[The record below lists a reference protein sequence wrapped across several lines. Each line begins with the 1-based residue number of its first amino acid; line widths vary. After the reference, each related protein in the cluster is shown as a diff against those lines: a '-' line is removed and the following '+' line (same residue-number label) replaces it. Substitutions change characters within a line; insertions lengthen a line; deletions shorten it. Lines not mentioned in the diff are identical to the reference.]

1 MSWMP
6 CKIWRKLSSTTAH
19 KESFTTLETVKDKF
33 GILSNFLD
41 LPHQELMKQVEV
53 LAYTLSHGEQSDL
66 DGKELLQEFL
76 NFPDLTS
83 KTTLELLK
91 FTRKNQLTEISQ
103 LVYCS
108 ADRHN
113 TTSNSN

>member
-1 MSWMP
+1 MSRMP
-6 CKIWRKLSSTTAH
+6 CKIWRKPSSTTGH

-53 LAYTLSHGEQSDL
+53 RAHTLSHGEQSDL
-66 DGKELLQEFL
+66 DGKELAQEFL
-76 NFPDLTS
+76 NFHALTS

-91 FTRKNQLTEISQ
+91 FTHKKQLTEISQ

-108 ADRHN
+108 AAQHYM
-113 TTSNSN
+113 